1 MMLAEGCGN
10 ARSLLCPYHARVYG
24 LDGTLKRMG
33 GEDGFPDFDQQ
44 AHGLIQVVAEERG
57 GLLFVTQKQPLSA
70 GALGDLPDLIAPGW
84 EVFEYSSYPDD
95 AN

>member
-1 MMLAEGCGN
+1 MLAEGCGN